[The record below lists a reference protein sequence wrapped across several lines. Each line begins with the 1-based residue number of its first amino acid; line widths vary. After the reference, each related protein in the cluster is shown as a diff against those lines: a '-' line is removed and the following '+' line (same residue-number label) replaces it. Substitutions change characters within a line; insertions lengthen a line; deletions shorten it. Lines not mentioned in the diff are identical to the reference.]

1 MAALA
6 GAVGGLLFL
15 FVFPKGAISTFAHY
29 VLHLPAPGAGIAL
42 IVGPLAVVFMLVAS
56 RVARRAGGAFVG
68 ALAFS
73 VACAGVMAVLRQPTG
88 EKGMIGSPWFVL
100 ALGTS
105 GAVAE
110 IALLLTRTLRTL
122 AWRSVLAAGGANVAL
137 LIFCWVVIFPRTM
150 GWVPW
155 RVVPIL
161 LAVSLGAG
169 ALAGLAG
176 WALAIRL
183 PDFEE
188 PDPRR

>member
-1 MAALA
+1 MAALV

-42 IVGPLAVVFMLVAS
+42 IVGPLAVVFMIVS
-56 RVARRAGGAFVG
+56 SVVARPAGGALLG

-73 VACAGVMAVLRQPTG
+73 VACAGVMAVLRQPVG
-88 EKGMIGSPWFVL
+88 EKGMVGSVWFVL

-110 IALLLTRTLRTL
+110 IALLLTGTVRTL
-122 AWRSVLAAGGANVAL
+122 AWRFVLAAGGANLAL
-137 LIFCWVVIFPRTM
+137 LIFYWVVIFPRTM

-155 RVVPIL
+155 RTVPTL

-188 PDPRR
+188 PHSRR